1 MNIKDMNY
9 QEFVDQLQ
17 TGVLRY
23 KLGVKKRIVYANQM
37 ICEMLGCT
45 SKELLSLNLNGI
57 FSDKRRYR
65 SFCKKIESEG
75 YVEGFETRL
84 KTQDRPAFVG
94 QLTAK
99 VVFSQAKSNGFVDV
113 VVADISER
121 KRFEKELTESKELFQ
136 TVFYNTAAA
145 ITVTDK
151 NECVI
156 AWNPYAEQLLGFSGK
171 ELFNKP
177 IKELYPE
184 KEWRRLRNFRIRQRG
199 MLANIDTKVYKSD
212 DSLLDVTVSITV
224 MKDSDGEIKGSIGI
238 IQDMTRQREAERRT
252 KESENKIRVIFENS
266 AVGIAMVDPDERM
279 VSWNKY
285 LVELLGREEKD
296 LYLKPVETLYTPE
309 EWKKIKVED
318 IRKKGARHNF
328 ETKLIH
334 KSGKSID
341 VNLSVNIIRDQENQ
355 PLGAVCI
362 IQDITQQKRVKEM
375 LIQSKIAAEEA
386 NRSKSLFLA
395 NMSHELRTPMNT
407 IMGMIT
413 LTLDGNLTDE
423 QQDNLITAKE
433 AADNLLGLLND
444 ILDLSRVEAGKL
456 TLESTEFHLPNVVR
470 SVCKGLS
477 VIAEKKNLKLEAVI
491 DDNVPELLEG
501 DPIRLRQVLINLINN
516 AIKFTLKGSV
526 RVVVEN
532 VSRRQNH
539 VILRVSVVDQGIG
552 IPKDKQEQIFNVFVQ
567 ADYSTTRRFGGTGLG
582 LAISKR
588 LVEMMGGQ
596 IWVESVENKGSKFRF
611 TCSFK
616 IIKEKGAAAD
626 FHRKVDD
633 MDSPEA
639 VEILKDLR
647 ILLAEDNLVNQ
658 RMAQKMLEKKGC
670 IVTCVENGQEAVNKV
685 NEESFDLIL
694 MDAYMPILDGLEAT
708 KVIRQHEERTGKHI
722 VVIALTARAMAE
734 DRRKCLESGMDGY
747 VSKPIDRRKLFEEI
761 INLHKKG

>member
-1 MNIKDMNY
+1 MNAKELNF
-9 QEFVDQLQ
+9 QELVDQLQ

-23 KLGVKKRIVYANQM
+23 KLGAKKGIIYVNKM
-37 ICEMLGCT
+37 MCEMLGCT

-65 SFCKKIESEG
+65 TFCKKMEAEG
-75 YVEGFETRL
+75 YVEGFEARL
-84 KTQDRPAFVG
+84 RIQDQPAFFA

-99 VVFSQAKSNGFVDV
+99 TSAPDTRSKGFVDLV
-113 VVADISER
+113 VVDISDR
-121 KRFEKELTESKELFQ
+121 KRYEKELMESKELFQ
-136 TVFYNTAAA
+136 TVFVNTAAA

-151 NECVI
+151 NERII
-156 AWNPYAEQLLGFSGK
+156 AWNPFAEQLLGFSDK

-177 IKELYPE
+177 IKELYPA

-199 MLANIDTKVYKSD
+199 MLANIDTKVYRNDNSQ
-212 DSLLDVTVSITV
+212 LDVTVSISIV
-224 MKDSDGEIKGSIGI
+224 RDSDGEIKGSIGI
-238 IQDMTRQREAERRT
+238 MQDMTRQREAERQT

-266 AVGIAMVDPDERM
+266 AVGIAMVDPDERL

-285 LVELLGREEKD
+285 LLELLGMEDKD
-296 LYLKPVETLYTPE
+296 LYQKPVEKLYTSE
-309 EWKKIKVED
+309 EWKKIKVEE

-328 ETKLIH
+328 ETKLVH
-334 KSGKSID
+334 KSGKNID
-341 VNLSVNIIRDQENQ
+341 VNLSVNIIRDQDNQ

-407 IMGMIT
+407 IMGMLT

-423 QQDNLITAKE
+423 QQDNLIVAKE

-444 ILDLSRVEAGKL
+444 ILDLSRVEAGKM

-477 VIAEKKNLKLEAVI
+477 VLAEKKNLKLEAEI
-491 DDNVPELLEG
+491 GDDVPDLLEG

-526 RVVVEN
+526 RVVVEKI
-532 VSRRQNH
+532 SRHDDH
-539 VILRVSVVDQGIG
+539 VVVRISVIDQGIG
-552 IPKDKQEQIFNVFVQ
+552 IPQDKQDQIFNVFVQ

-596 IWVESVENKGSKFRF
+596 IWVESEENKGSKFRF
-611 TCSFK
+611 TGSFK
-616 IIKEKGAAAD
+616 ILKDKEDVSD

-633 MDSPEA
+633 IDSPEA
-639 VEILKDLR
+639 AEILKGLR

-670 IVTCVENGQEAVNKV
+670 IVTCVDNGQEAVNKV
-685 NEESFDLIL
+685 HESVFDLIL

-708 KVIRQHEERTGKHI
+708 KVIRQNEENTGKHI
-722 VVIALTARAMAE
+722 LVIALTARAMAE

-747 VSKPIDRRKLFEEI
+747 VSKPIDRKKLFEEI
-761 INLHKKG
+761 INLYKKG